1 MKIIEKQVLNIIR
14 KIYEPNGKVLKK
26 NCMLM
31 NEMNISLFL
40 QWLVYK
46 LVVGKSW
53 YDIVWYLHIH
63 GKLPQVKES
72 RQTLV

>member
-46 LVVGKSW
+46 LVVGKS
-53 YDIVWYLHIH
+53 
-63 GKLPQVKES
+63 
-72 RQTLV
+72 